1 MRATLLGNG
10 DRERLTLPSPLAR
23 ARESHFYSTGAAR
36 ESVGNSEPRKRRSPT
51 RSLSITTSHGLP
63 STGEATDYLLEARPP
78 ASVGSIFDFLLERR
92 RFDRPAAASTRLRRL
107 PGRTD
112 ATSRPRR
119 GSQAATNQL
128 LQRLAA
134 APRDLYDVGEVRCR
148 TPCTEWLRR
157 GSHAALS
164 AVRALCGVENADGG
178 RRRATGNDVSLHT
191 RRRGIPRACLVH
203 ARLCQGRSKMDP
215 RRAG

>member
-36 ESVGNSEPRKRRSPT
+36 EAVGNSEPRKRRSPT

-134 APRDLYDVGEVRCR
+134 ATRDLYDVGE
-148 TPCTEWLRR
+148 
-157 GSHAALS
+157 
-164 AVRALCGVENADGG
+164 G
-178 RRRATGNDVSLHT
+178 RRERVSYMLDFVKAG
-191 RRRGIPRACLVH
+191 RKWIPAAPVEFGPPVERPPAVGRWP
-203 ARLCQGRSKMDP
+203 ARP
-215 RRAG
+215 